1 MESYTNQADELHPQ
15 ANEIKHPPS
24 HTSCYETMMEQQQLL
39 SQAREMESVARDI
52 RKQMKEIA
60 ASGLTIPSSTLL
72 RKVIISVKNGKV
84 MFCIN
89 QLSKVVNL
97 LMGNLS
103 HILFRPKS
111 DTKEDVILLFWSTN
125 MDDSECEI
133 QKKFEIIK
141 QKIAVDHF
149 QLRCVVENIPS
160 PRRQFLYLLNNYVCL
175 KAQSDE
181 VYHLPPDNKEQ
192 LNNFLQL
199 LKNPG
204 RKQKL
209 ASTP

>member
-1 MESYTNQADELHPQ
+1 MESYTNQADELHRQ
-15 ANEIKHPPS
+15 ANEIKHPS
-24 HTSCYETMMEQQQLL
+24 SYTSCYETMIEQQQLL
-39 SQAREMESVARDI
+39 SQAREMESAARDM
-52 RKQMKEIA
+52 RTQMKEIA
-60 ASGLTIPSSTLL
+60 ASGLTIPSPTLL
-72 RKVIISVKNGKV
+72 RKAIISVKNGKV
-84 MFCIN
+84 MFCIE

-97 LMGNLS
+97 LMGNLP

-111 DTKEDVILLFWSTN
+111 DTKEYVILLFWSTN

-141 QKIAVDHF
+141 QEIAVDHF
-149 QLRCVVENIPS
+149 QLRCVVEYVPS
-160 PRRQFLYLLNNYVCL
+160 PRRQFLYLLNNYACL
-175 KAQSDE
+175 KAQSDD

-192 LNNFLQL
+192 LNNFLRL

-204 RKQKL
+204 PKRKL

>member
-1 MESYTNQADELHPQ
+1 
-15 ANEIKHPPS
+15 
-24 HTSCYETMMEQQQLL
+24 MMEQQQLL
-39 SQAREMESVARDI
+39 SQAREMESAARDI
-52 RKQMKEIA
+52 RTQIKEIA
-60 ASGLTIPSSTLL
+60 ASRLTIPSSTLR
-72 RKVIISVKNGKV
+72 RKAIISVKNGKV
-84 MFCIN
+84 MFCME

-97 LMGNLS
+97 LMGNLP
-103 HILFRPKS
+103 HILFRPKF
-111 DTKEDVILLFWSTN
+111 DTKEYVILLFWSTN

-141 QKIAVDHF
+141 QEIAVDHF
-149 QLRCVVENIPS
+149 QLRCVVENVPS

-192 LNNFLQL
+192 LNNFLQF

-204 RKQKL
+204 PKRKL